1 MIRNLKVLIAAAL
14 ALSAFGAFTAAGAQ
28 AAHEFHCSVSPCTLT
43 AKQDGTSTTAHQVF
57 IVENAAKTEQVSF
70 TCHEISGHGELVG
83 NTKNEITATNI
94 QHKICTVNGS
104 PGVLV
109 DMNEC
114 DYKFTGGIAGTTD
127 GAEVHVE
134 CPVGKKI
141 QVTIP
146 EIGCTFEIG
155 PQTLSGIGY
164 HNLGSPGSRE
174 VTLTAK
180 TTTNIAVTRNA
191 NCAALIKSEALIG
204 TYTTGNVIVTGETTV
219 GGVMADTWFA

>member
-1 MIRNLKVLIAAAL
+1 MIRNLKALGLAAL
-14 ALSAFGAFTAAGAQ
+14 ALAAFGAFSASSAQ
-28 AAHEFHCSVSPCTLT
+28 AADEFHCSVNPCKLT
-43 AKQDGTSTTAHQVF
+43 AKQDGTGTTAHQVF

-70 TCHEISGHGELVG
+70 TCHGITGEGEFSG
-83 NTKNEITATNI
+83 NTATSIATSNI
-94 QHKICTVNGS
+94 SYNTCTVNGS
-104 PGVLV
+104 PGVTV
-109 DMNEC
+109 DMNGC
-114 DYKFTGGIAGTTD
+114 SYKFTASAAGTTD
-127 GAEVHVE
+127 GDQVHVE
-134 CPVGKKI
+134 CAVGKKI

-164 HNLGSPGSRE
+164 HTIGTTPNRE

-204 TYTTGNVIVTGETTV
+204 TYTTGNVIVTGETTA
-219 GGVMADTWFA
+219 GVMADAWFL